1 MATETKVESSMGRR
15 ETSSKRGNRVAGS
28 NGGKIRVGPYAIV
41 FDYSN
46 TYFLTDVWLRT
57 NTKYTQQKKQS
68 NHWVLEY
75 QACLSYE
82 QFTSVQSL
90 RKSSSDLVYSRVR
103 LPNSPRSHAVC
114 TWCSRGRRMDDRP
127 GTVPEKREPRSKST
141 WSLFLTL

>member
-1 MATETKVESSMGRR
+1 MGTETKLESSMGRR
-15 ETSSKRGNRVAGS
+15 ETSSKRGKSCSWFQWRENAR
-28 NGGKIRVGPYAIV
+28 PYVIV
-41 FDYSN
+41 VDYSN
-46 TYFLTDVWLRT
+46 TYFLTDVWLGT
-57 NTKYTQQKKQS
+57 NTKYTQQKKQT
-68 NHWVLEY
+68 NHWVLEC